1 MAAVSKLHPKDRESP
16 TLSVVVPC
24 YDEEGSLPE
33 LFKRVT
39 AVCDQVAPGSYEIV
53 LVDDGSRDRTRAL
66 IRELAAA
73 HESVTGV
80 FLSRNYGHQL
90 ALSAGLRICRGQRI
104 LIIDA
109 DLQDPPEL
117 LPAMMAKMDAG
128 ADVVYGKRALRVG
141 ETPFKNAS
149 AYLFYRTLERLVDIR
164 IPNDTG
170 DFRLMSRRA
179 LDALNSMPEQHRF
192 IRGMVSWIGF
202 TQVPVEYERSAR
214 FSGET
219 KYTLVKMMRFAA
231 DAISG
236 FSIVPL
242 RASTYIGFFC
252 ALIGVFFMGWT
263 IVSYLAGVAVQGWTT
278 LMVVVLILGS
288 AQLIVLGVIG
298 EYLGRLYMEAKRR
311 PLFIIEEIVRN
322 DQGDM
327 VQPNPQTLLNTAL

>member
-1 MAAVSKLHPKDRESP
+1 MTALSKLHLKDRED
-16 TLSVVVPC
+16 TALSVVVPC
-24 YDEEGSLPE
+24 FDEEGSLSE
-33 LFKRVT
+33 LYKRV
-39 AVCDQVAPGSYEIV
+39 AAICDEVVPGSYEIV

-66 IRELAAA
+66 IRDMAAT
-73 HESVTGV
+73 HKSVTGV

-90 ALSAGLRICRGQRI
+90 ALSAGLKICRGQRI

-128 ADVVYGKRALRVG
+128 ADVVYGKRARRVG

-149 AYLFYRTLERLVDIR
+149 AFLFYRTLERLVDIQ
-164 IPNDTG
+164 IPTDTG

-179 LDALNSMPEQHRF
+179 LNALNSMPEQHRF

-202 TQVPVEYERSAR
+202 TQVPIEYERSAR

-219 KYTLVKMMRFAA
+219 KYTLVKMMRFAT

-236 FSIVPL
+236 FSVVPL

-263 IVSYLAGVAVQGWTT
+263 IVSYLIGVAIQGWTT
-278 LMVVVLILGS
+278 LMIVVLILGS

-322 DQGDM
+322 DQADM
-327 VQPNPQTLLNTAL
+327 VQTDQQNLLNNVQ